1 MKRVMMWMLFGSV
14 VLSGMPAVAQ
24 YRDYGERLE
33 KWAIFRAEAKRAR
46 ELGGYSDPI
55 TALCNL
61 FSGNVTE
68 RDFQENIIDIEE
80 AREILNEQRKPLY
93 RRDER

>member
-1 MKRVMMWMLFGSV
+1 MRIVLLAMAAGSIM
-14 VLSGMPAVAQ
+14 LSGTAAQAQ

-46 ELGGYSDPI
+46 EVGGYNDPI

-68 RDFQENIIDIEE
+68 KDFQENIISLEE
-80 AREILNEQRKPLY
+80 ARDILNEPQRPKY
-93 RRDER
+93 YQKD

>member
-1 MKRVMMWMLFGSV
+1 MRNVLLMMAVGSIAF
-14 VLSGMPAVAQ
+14 SGSPALAQ

-46 ELGGYSDPI
+46 DVGGYSDPI

-68 RDFQENIIDIEE
+68 KDFQENIISLEE
-80 AREILNEQRKPLY
+80 AREILNEPQRPKY
-93 RRDER
+93 YKKD

>member
-1 MKRVMMWMLFGSV
+1 MKRLLISMLFGSV
-14 VLSGMPAVAQ
+14 VLTSLPAVAQ

-68 RDFQENIIDIEE
+68 RDVQENIIDIQE
-80 AREILNEQRKPLY
+80 AREVLNEQRKPLY
-93 RRDER
+93 RPDER